1 MNNKIF
7 IKSFL
12 LFLLSISVVT
22 ARSYSYS
29 RFVYSY
35 DYPVKTNIEQ
45 VFTPAGHNTSSLFS
59 PGSLQDYTVKSIFT
73 NRDIVYRNKLSLSYF
88 NSYLTNQLKA
98 NSTNY
103 PDNNFIQIPQK
114 KINNQS
120 TGEDPFQLS

>member
-22 ARSYSYS
+22 AKSYSYN

-45 VFTPAGHNTSSLFS
+45 VFTPASHNTSSLFS

-114 KINNQS
+114 KIYNQS